1 MRTRIKLPTDPYAEA
16 SPGRP
21 RRRAP
26 FIAVG
31 FVLVL
36 LAVIALV
43 NRGHGSG
50 AKPAAAAGPT
60 AAASS
65 APPISVT
72 SPYSAGQATST
83 AGGVPVGYPHTT
95 SGAEAAAANYVV
107 AFNSAVM
114 VSPSARDRL
123 VNAIADPAIASS
135 LEGQF
140 DAAYA
145 QIDTTY
151 GLTTA
156 GAAPAGQTF
165 VERAAPVGVS
175 VVSTSGNTATIS
187 VWTVTLAGLA
197 GANSQHAVSED
208 WVTVTVTLNWTHG
221 DWKWFSFQSAEGPAP
236 LGGLQTPAPGTTLQ
250 AAVTKY
256 GELRYGR

>member
-50 AKPAAAAGPT
+50 AKPAAAASPT
-60 AAASS
+60 AAAGS